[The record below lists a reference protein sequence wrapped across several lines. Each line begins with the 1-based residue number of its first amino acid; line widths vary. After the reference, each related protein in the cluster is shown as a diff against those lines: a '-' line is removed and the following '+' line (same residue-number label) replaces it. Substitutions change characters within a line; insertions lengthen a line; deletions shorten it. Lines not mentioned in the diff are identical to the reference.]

1 MTWFTRSQ
9 SRQRAAQAHAR
20 RPSQKRTPL
29 SLERLEE
36 RTLLTA
42 NVFVVPLAVPLDAT
56 HFHAL
61 TAALPAA
68 GTLGRVT
75 IEPGAIPDPGAVTVT
90 QGAVVIR
97 GDPNIPGDILPS
109 YDINVNASGVSL
121 LNLRLGTVTIG
132 AGVNTTTV
140 KHTLV
145 YNINETA
152 AVSGNG
158 SNTITQNQITGN
170 VFLNGNSGFAVTDD
184 IVTFNAFA
192 SNAGM
197 ILYAQNE
204 MGLLIQSNSFIG
216 SSDYQQAIRLQNSG
230 TAAAPVVIAN
240 NTISLTGTGVPDGI
254 DVTLPAPLVTFAR
267 IVNNTI
273 NTGNQGI
280 GLILDPGYQANFS
293 VLVQGNDFH
302 GDKFGVYLLD
312 ADSNNANVNA
322 DLGGGSLGSLGGNDF
337 RGFTTLGTQSSA
349 AIVLFNISSGATL
362 PARNNI
368 FGAAPNLVI
377 DDSVSGAAT
386 GTGVIDVSSSLSA
399 GRAFVQALYNDA
411 LGRSGTLAEL
421 DGWLAIPNVNQAV
434 IVNGILRSR
443 EALGRVVDGY
453 YLQYLGRQSD
463 AGREGWINLLQSGV
477 SAENV
482 QAAFLSSPEFLGHI
496 DTDYVQALYRLTLGR
511 TGAAA
516 ELAGWYTVLPQLGLQ
531 GVAAAF
537 TNSAEHRSQVVAGDF
552 LTLLHRPAS
561 AAELSSLTGLPMDLL
576 TLEAAV
582 LSSPEFFTNG

>member
-1 MTWFTRSQ
+1 MPAS
-9 SRQRAAQAHAR
+9 
-20 RPSQKRTPL
+20 
-29 SLERLEE
+29 
-36 RTLLTA
+36 
-42 NVFVVPLAVPLDAT
+42 VFVVPYTVPLDGT

-61 TAALPAA
+61 AGNAMSAA
-68 GTLGRVT
+68 GNGGTIT
-75 IEPGAIPDPGAVTVT
+75 IEPGVQPDPGPVSVFQTGVLI
-90 QGAVVIR
+90 Q

-109 YDINVNASGVSL
+109 YDLNITAPGVHL
-121 LNLRLGTVTIG
+121 LNLHLGAVTIA
-132 AGVNTTTV
+132 AGYSGMTVQRSLVNSITET
-140 KHTLV
+140 
-145 YNINETA
+145 TA
-152 AVSGNG
+152 ASGDGNNSITQDRITGSVSLSGN
-158 SNTITQNQITGN
+158 TGGTATN
-170 VFLNGNSGFAVTDD
+170 DV
-184 IVTFNAFA
+184 VTFNTFTGTAVRLLDVT
-192 SNAGM
+192 NDT
-197 ILYAQNE
+197 
-204 MGLLIQSNSFIG
+204 GLLIQSNTFVG
-216 SSDYQQAIRLQNSG
+216 EGDGQTAINLGNSG

-240 NTISLTGTGVPDGI
+240 NSITMSVGSNGRIGI
-254 DVTLPAPLVTFAR
+254 GLNGFTPTFVR
-267 IVNNTI
+267 VLNNTI
-273 NTGNQGI
+273 NTSSLGT
-280 GLILDPGYQANFS
+280 GLFLNGTNSQDNLQAI
-293 VLVQGNDFH
+293 VQGNDFH
-302 GDKFGVYLLD
+302 GNAVGVLYQGT
-312 ADSNNANVNA
+312 ATGRATINA
-322 DLGGGSLGSLGGNDF
+322 DLGGGALGSLGGNDF
-337 RGFTTLGTQSSA
+337 RGFTVLGNSNVA
-349 AIVLFNISSGATL
+349 AIWLLNTPATATL
-362 PARNNI
+362 TARNNI

-386 GTGVIDVSSSLSA
+386 GTGVIDVSAPLSA

-511 TGAAA
+511 TGDAA

-561 AAELSSLTGLPMDLL
+561 AAELSSLAGLPLDLL

-582 LSSPEFFTNG
+582 LSGPEFFANG